1 MQERTRKIVQ
11 AILYEVIAV
20 MLVTPV
26 IAWAFNESIGVT
38 GLLAVLMS
46 LIAMSWNYIFNSMFE
61 YWEAQQIQKGR
72 PPQIRLMHAIGFE
85 GGLIVFTVPL
95 IADWFGLTMWAALV
109 TDMSLLIFF
118 FFYAIVF
125 QWCFDKVFGLP
136 ESASVMQI
144 PQLNAG
150 QDKVE

>member
-20 MLVTPV
+20 ILVTPV

-85 GGLIVFTVPL
+85 GG
-95 IADWFGLTMWAALV
+95 G
-109 TDMSLLIFF
+109 
-118 FFYAIVF
+118 
-125 QWCFDKVFGLP
+125 
-136 ESASVMQI
+136 
-144 PQLNAG
+144 
-150 QDKVE
+150 